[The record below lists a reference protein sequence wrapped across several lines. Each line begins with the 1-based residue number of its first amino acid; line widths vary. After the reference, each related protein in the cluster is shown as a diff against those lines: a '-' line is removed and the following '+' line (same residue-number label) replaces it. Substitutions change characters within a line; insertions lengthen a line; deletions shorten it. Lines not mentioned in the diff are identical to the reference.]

1 MNKTIGGKQ
10 MSDDMENFSNEL
22 DSIIDNLSKL
32 EFSKKE
38 EALHQLLESSAR
50 LTSLSNQLLGQIK
63 NN

>member
-1 MNKTIGGKQ
+1 MLTVGGRQ

-38 EALHQLLESSAR
+38 EASHQLLESSAR
-50 LTSLSNQLLGQIK
+50 LTSLSNQQKAKG
-63 NN
+63 

>member
-1 MNKTIGGKQ
+1 

-38 EALHQLLESSAR
+38 EASHQLLESSAR
-50 LTSLSNQLLGQIK
+50 LTSLSNQLFVVHGK
-63 NN
+63 

>member
-22 DSIIDNLSKL
+22 DSIINNLSKL

-38 EALHQLLESSAR
+38 EASHQLLESSAR
-50 LTSLSNQLLGQIK
+50 LTSLSNQLLVVHGK
-63 NN
+63 

>member
-1 MNKTIGGKQ
+1 MN
-10 MSDDMENFSNEL
+10 DDMENFSNEL

-38 EALHQLLESSAR
+38 EASHQLLESSAR

>member
-1 MNKTIGGKQ
+1 

-38 EALHQLLESSAR
+38 ETSHQLLESSAR